1 MTKITSKICMTK
13 DVGLNGNL
21 FGGHI
26 MAWADEAAAI
36 FAHQTTKEKT
46 LVTMKFGEFLFK
58 KPVKEGDIVEFFCG
72 DSHIGKTSVS
82 FRVIALVGDVTVLE
96 TSCVFVAIGE
106 DGHSKPIGD
115 ATLI

>member
-1 MTKITSKICMTK
+1 MNKVTSKLCMTK

-21 FGGHI
+21 FGGHM

-58 KPVKEGDIVEFFCG
+58 KPVKEGDIVEFFC
-72 DSHIGKTSVS
+72 HEHRIGNTSISFKVS
-82 FRVIALVGDVTVLE
+82 ALVREVIVLE
-96 TSCVFVAIGE
+96 TSCVFVAIGS
-106 DGHSKPIGD
+106 DGHSKSIGV
-115 ATLI
+115 